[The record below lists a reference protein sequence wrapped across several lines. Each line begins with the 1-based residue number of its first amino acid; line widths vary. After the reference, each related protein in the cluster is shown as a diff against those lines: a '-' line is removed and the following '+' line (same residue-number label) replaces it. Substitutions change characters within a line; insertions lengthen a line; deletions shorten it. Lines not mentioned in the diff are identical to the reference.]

1 MPCFAKPVQGIFNI
15 VNAWSSFTNPPARP
29 KGGGCSC
36 MCSCQP
42 RLFPGTYIDCS
53 HGATGI
59 CLSKV
64 IPLDYVMHAYDNEA
78 MTSLCRHPCICPI
91 TANGVPRTHS
101 NNPTGHNTKLSK
113 VYMNGVN
120 LR

>member
-1 MPCFAKPVQGIFNI
+1 
-15 VNAWSSFTNPPARP
+15 
-29 KGGGCSC
+29 
-36 MCSCQP
+36 
-42 RLFPGTYIDCS
+42 
-53 HGATGI
+53 
-59 CLSKV
+59 
-64 IPLDYVMHAYDNEA
+64 MHAYDNEA

-120 LR
+120 LRLKLCIVSEGGADAAERGGILAGPPNA